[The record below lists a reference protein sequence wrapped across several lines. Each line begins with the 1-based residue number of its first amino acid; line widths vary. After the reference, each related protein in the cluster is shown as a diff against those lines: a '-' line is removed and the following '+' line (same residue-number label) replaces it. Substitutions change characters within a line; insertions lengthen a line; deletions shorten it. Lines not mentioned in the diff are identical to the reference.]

1 MATIRFKLR
10 KECAD
15 KNGDCPIV
23 LVYQNGR
30 KETILSTGKK
40 TNAKYFEVGTNT
52 PIVKTNTDH
61 KQMNIILRSQFNK
74 LVALKDGYLMQHNNE
89 PSNDWIKHQWNAKD
103 KPSENFFDLFDR
115 FIVAQQLKGSKS
127 VSDGTV
133 ANYRKVKTKLKMF
146 QQFTSKPIFIEDIN
160 ENFAWQYNQYLTTE
174 HNYISNSIGEHLKII
189 KTFLLWCERE
199 SISINKNALQALKGS
214 NDKSWAL
221 YLSFDELKALSLF
234 KTNFSDT
241 KDACLLQSCLGVRHS
256 DLKTVIKTKIIK
268 EGADYFYI
276 TNTKKTNKL
285 IKVKL
290 IDLATAI
297 LDRRSAEVGWIP
309 SIGDMNR
316 NLKLLFKEFGFTEMI
331 QMSKGSGNS
340 KREYILPKYELV
352 STHTFRRTFINL
364 MRKLKIDDSTISA
377 ITGQSLAVL
386 SGYYQPSDFD
396 VMEAMDMLNKAVS
409 ID

>member
-15 KNGDCPIV
+15 AKGDCPIV

-40 TNAKYFEVGTNT
+40 TNPTYFQSGTNT
-52 PIVKTNTDH
+52 PIVKTNSDH
-61 KQMNIILRSQFNK
+61 KAMNLFLRNQFNK
-74 LVALKDGYLMQHNNE
+74 LVALKDGYLMAQNHE
-89 PSNDWIKHQWNAKD
+89 PSNDWIKLQWQYKD
-103 KPSENFFDLFDR
+103 KPSENFFELFDR
-115 FIVAQQLKGSKS
+115 FIIAQQLKGSQS
-127 VSDGTV
+127 VSTGTV
-133 ANYRKVKTKLKMF
+133 ANYKKVKNKLLMF
-146 QQFTSKPIFIEDIN
+146 EQFTSKLICIKEIN
-160 ENFAWQYNQYLTTE
+160 ENFAFQYNQYLSTE

-199 SISINKNALQALKGS
+199 NISINKSALKAFKGS

-241 KDACLLQSCLGVRHS
+241 RDACLLQSCLGVRHS

-268 EGADYFYI
+268 EGADYFYV

-297 LDRRSAEVGWIP
+297 LDSRSTEIDWIP

-340 KREYILPKYELV
+340 KREYLVPKYELV

-409 ID
+409 VA